1 MFVLLDGILADP
13 LGVAVSALEVF
24 MVKKDIPV
32 AFSGTAD

>member
-1 MFVLLDGILADP
+1 MFVLLDVVLADP